1 MAENVRWVMQ
11 RERGRGR
18 VLVFAHVMHVKN
30 APTVGGPWRFDRPP
44 TVMGQFLRRA
54 LGDSMVV
61 VGSAGGGRAA
71 TMQGTIDA
79 VLARVGRAPFLL
91 DFRRARSDEHVL
103 DWLKAEHRLGIN
115 GDATIVLKPATAFD
129 ALVYFGTLTPARP
142 NPR

>member
-1 MAENVRWVMQ
+1 M
-11 RERGRGR
+11 
-18 VLVFAHVMHVKN
+18 VFAHVMHVKN

-71 TMQGTIDA
+71 TMPGTIDA
-79 VLARVGRAPFLL
+79 VLAHVGRAPFFL
-91 DFRRARSDEHVL
+91 DFRRARSDAAVL

-115 GDATIVLKPATAFD
+115 GDATIVLRPATAFD
-129 ALVYFGTLTPARP
+129 ALVYFESLTPARP